1 MNGIFPHQL
10 RFLGSI
16 FVAPLAAAPY
26 RRGLA
31 VCLPRRLQSVMA
43 SCSQK
48 SATNPRHHRA
58 VQPIARKLPRLGSTA
73 FVSAQGNS
81 QKGSSV
87 SLTDR
92 PAAATVAS
100 SAVEARPQDDFTN
113 DRPGRTPYHQPANP
127 ESWLPA
133 ARLGFD
139 CQSRGRQQIRLPR
152 H

>member
-31 VCLPRRLQSVMA
+31 VCLPRRLLSVMA

-48 SATNPRHHRA
+48 SATNPRHHRD

-81 QKGSSV
+81 QKDSSV
-87 SLTDR
+87 SLTS

-100 SAVEARPQDDFTN
+100 SAIEARPQDDFAN
-113 DRPGRTPYHQPANP
+113 YRPGRTPYHQSANP
-127 ESWLPA
+127 ESWLSA
-133 ARLGFD
+133 ARRGFD
-139 CQSRGRQQIRLPR
+139 GQSRGRQQIRLPR